1 MLDSTI
7 NAYEAFLATKQRPV
21 INHGP
26 AVEADQINP
35 MLHDWQAEI
44 VKWAVRRGRC
54 ALFED
59 CGLGKTAQQIEWA
72 RLVAKRSLILAPL
85 SVARQTVREG
95 TKFGLEVNYVRD
107 QAQVDGDG
115 VWITNYEMLDRFDAS
130 AFDAVVADESSIL
143 KAVDG
148 KTRKMITDTFA
159 RTPYRLACTATPA
172 PNDVSELCNHAEFL
186 GHMPR
191 NEMLAAYFVHD
202 EIGWRP
208 KGHASVPM
216 YKWMAG
222 WACALRR
229 PSDIGFPDDGYD
241 LPGLEVIPEVVDAS
255 IDSPGQLFAT
265 ELGGVGGRA
274 KARRATMSARLDRT
288 AELASGNNDQWI
300 IWCGLNDEA
309 QAVTRLVDG
318 AINVEGS
325 WSPDAKADAL
335 EAFQDGSIRV
345 LVTKTSI
352 AGFGMNFQNC
362 ANQIFLG
369 IGDSYE
375 QYYQAIRRSYRF
387 GQTRTV
393 RAHIVVSPIEQQ
405 IVQNIQ
411 RKEQTHLHSA
421 DLLTRFNPIRKT
433 QTNDNTIT
441 DAPRTP
447 RRMLASTTMR

>member
-1 MLDSTI
+1 VTP
-7 NAYEAFLATKQRPV
+7 YEQFLATKQKSV
-21 INHGP
+21 AAVGP
-26 AVEADQINP
+26 IVEPDQINP
-35 MLHDWQAEI
+35 MLHEWQRAI
-44 VKWAVRRGRC
+44 VEWAVRRGRA

-59 CGLGKTAQQIEWA
+59 CGLGKTFQQVEWA
-72 RLVAKRSLILAPL
+72 RLVASRSLIAAPL
-85 SVARQTVREG
+85 SVARQTVREAAKLG
-95 TKFGLEVNYVRD
+95 VAVNYVRD
-107 QAQVDGDG
+107 PGEVDGDG
-115 VWITNYEMLDRFDAS
+115 VWITNYEMLSRFDLS
-130 AFDAVVADESSIL
+130 TFGAFVADESSIL

-148 KTRKMITDTFA
+148 KTRQTITTSA
-159 RTPYRLACTATPA
+159 QRVPYRLACTATPA

-216 YKWMAG
+216 YRWMAG

-229 PSDIGFPDDGYD
+229 PSDVGYSDDGYD

-255 IDSPGQLFAT
+255 IESPGQLFAT

-274 KARRATMSARLDRT
+274 KARRATMSARLDR
-288 AELASGNNDQWI
+288 AGELASDDDQWI

-309 QAVTRLVDG
+309 EAITRAVDG
-318 AINVEGS
+318 AVNVEGS

-335 EAFQDGSIRV
+335 EGFQDGRIRV
-345 LVTKTSI
+345 LVTKPTI

-362 ANQIFLG
+362 ARQIFLG

-393 RAHIVVSPIEQQ
+393 RAHVVVSPIEQQ

-411 RKEQTHLHSA
+411 RKEADHLRTA
-421 DLLTRFNPIRKT
+421 DLLTQFNPIRK
-433 QTNDNTIT
+433 QNSNDLTL
-441 DAPRTP
+441 DHASHRTP
-447 RRMLASTTMR
+447 RRMLASTRVR